1 MGSELE
7 DNSYT
12 MSRKALKASNAA
24 QQLHNPCSFCSRNN
38 IMFWISDLSVAVHT
52 QESVNVLQ

>member
-7 DNSYT
+7 DDSYK

-24 QQLHNPCSFCSRNN
+24 QQLHNP
-38 IMFWISDLSVAVHT
+38 
-52 QESVNVLQ
+52 